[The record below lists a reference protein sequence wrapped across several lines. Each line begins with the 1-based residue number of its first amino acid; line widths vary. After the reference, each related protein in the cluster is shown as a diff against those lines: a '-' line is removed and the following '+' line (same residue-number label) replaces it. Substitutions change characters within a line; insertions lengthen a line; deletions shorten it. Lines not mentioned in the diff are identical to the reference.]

1 MLPNHPLLDDLSMRV
16 DAFCSLDCRRIL
28 ARQVFLCS
36 SSSSS
41 KRQREVFLCMRN
53 DRQPSK
59 QSSSLWHSRD
69 YLLLWSGQ
77 TISSLGTNISQV
89 AFPLLVLALTNSP
102 FQAGLAGAL
111 RLLPYF
117 LFGLPAGALVDRWDR
132 RRVMLLCDLGRAV
145 SLVSIPLALA
155 LGHLTLLQLDIN
167 ALIEGTLYV
176 FFDLAE
182 AASLPRVVSSDQLPK
197 ATAQNALTGGMT
209 KLIGP
214 TLGTVLYGLRSFLPF
229 VVDALSY
236 LCSALSLACIKT
248 RFQQERQPEQRH
260 SLLTEIRV
268 GLVWLWHQPFLRLLA
283 LFTGLINLVFPD
295 TSALIV
301 LVLARQQATTTVAI
315 GLIFSVASLGYIAGS
330 LLSERLLRHLQLRRL
345 IIGSCWLFALFWSFY
360 LFSTSF
366 AALLMITTLLSLV
379 DPIYDIAQF
388 SYRAALIPDELQG
401 RVNSAYRLLALS
413 TPPLGYV
420 LAGFLLQEAG
430 ARPTILAFLA
440 CLLFLALLASWS
452 RALQKAG

>member
-1 MLPNHPLLDDLSMRV
+1 
-16 DAFCSLDCRRIL
+16 
-28 ARQVFLCS
+28 
-36 SSSSS
+36 
-41 KRQREVFLCMRN
+41 MRN
-53 DRQPSK
+53 DRQLSK
-59 QSSSLWHSRD
+59 QPPSLWHNRD

-89 AFPLLVLALTNSP
+89 AFPLLMLNLTNSP

-132 RRVMLLCDLGRAV
+132 KRVMLLCDLGRAV
-145 SLVSIPLALA
+145 SLISIPLALV
-155 LGHLTLLQLDIN
+155 LGHLTLLQLDTN
-167 ALIEGTLYV
+167 AFIEGTLYV

-182 AASLPRVVSSDQLPK
+182 AASLPRVVSSDQLPN
-197 ATAQNALTGGMT
+197 ATAQNALTGGLT
-209 KLIGP
+209 NLIGP
-214 TLGTVLYGLRSFLPF
+214 ALGTVLYGLRLLLPF
-229 VVDALSY
+229 VVDAFSY

-248 RFQQERQPEQRH
+248 RFQQERQTAQRH

-301 LVLARQQATTTVAI
+301 LVLARQQGTTTAAI
-315 GLIFSVASLGYIAGS
+315 GLIFSVASLGYITGS
-330 LLSERLLRHLQLRRL
+330 LLSERLLYLLRLRRL
-345 IIGSCWLFALFWSFY
+345 IISSCWLFALFWSFY

-388 SYRAALIPDELQG
+388 SYRVALIPDELQG
-401 RVNSAYRLLALS
+401 RVNSAYRLIALS
-413 TPPLGYV
+413 TPPLGYF
-420 LAGFLLQEAG
+420 LAGFLLQVAS
-430 ARPTILAFLA
+430 ARPTILIFLV
-440 CLLFLALLASWS
+440 CLFFLALLATWS

>member
-1 MLPNHPLLDDLSMRV
+1 
-16 DAFCSLDCRRIL
+16 
-28 ARQVFLCS
+28 
-36 SSSSS
+36 
-41 KRQREVFLCMRN
+41 MRN
-53 DRQPSK
+53 DRQPPK
-59 QSSSLWHSRD
+59 QPPSLWHNRD

-77 TISSLGTNISQV
+77 TISSLGTNISQM
-89 AFPLLVLALTNSP
+89 AFPLLMLNLTKSP

-132 RRVMLLCDLGRAV
+132 KRVMLLCDLGRAM

-182 AASLPRVVSSDQLPK
+182 AASLPRVVLSDQLPK
-197 ATAQNALTGGMT
+197 ATAQNALTGGIT
-209 KLIGP
+209 NLIGP
-214 TLGTVLYGLRSFLPF
+214 ALGIVLYGLRSLLPF

-236 LCSALSLACIKT
+236 LCSSLSLACIKT
-248 RFQQERQPEQRH
+248 RFQQEHQMAQRR
-260 SLLTEIRV
+260 SLLTKIYV
-268 GLVWLWHQPFLRLLA
+268 GLEWLWHQPLLRLLA

-301 LVLARQQATTTVAI
+301 LVLARQQATATVAI
-315 GLIFSVASLGYIAGS
+315 GLIFSVASLGYVTGS
-330 LLSERLLRHLQLRRL
+330 LLSERLLRRLRLRRL
-345 IIGSCWLFALFWSFY
+345 IIVSCWLFALFWSFY
-360 LFSTSF
+360 LFSTGF
-366 AALLMITTLLSLV
+366 AALLMITILLSLV

-401 RVNSAYRLLALS
+401 RVNSAYRLIALS
-413 TPPLGYV
+413 TPPLGYF
-420 LAGFLLQEAG
+420 LAGFLLQVAG
-430 ARPTILAFLA
+430 TRPTILAFLA
-440 CLLFLALLASWS
+440 CLLLLALLATLS
-452 RALQKAG
+452 RVLQKAG